1 MDFGLGKLAL
11 LAIKSKEIPGSIF
24 ATKKKIWIIE
34 VARGFSQDYHS
45 QFGSSPPWILFI
57 VLSISALYSKY

>member
-1 MDFGLGKLAL
+1 MNFGLGKLAL

-24 ATKKKIWIIE
+24 ATKKIWIIE
-34 VARGFSQDYHS
+34 VARGFSQDFHS
-45 QFGSSPPWILFI
+45 EFGSSPPWILFI